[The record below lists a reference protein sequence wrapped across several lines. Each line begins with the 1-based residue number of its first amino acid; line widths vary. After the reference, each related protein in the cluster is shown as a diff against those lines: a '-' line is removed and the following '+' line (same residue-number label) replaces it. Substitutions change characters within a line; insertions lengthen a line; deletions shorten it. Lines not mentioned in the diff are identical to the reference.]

1 VYRHH
6 QLQATPTTEDGPI
19 TQGNAMPLPLPKPI
33 EVFMS
38 SENAHDTDALAE
50 CFAPDATVRD
60 EGQTLK
66 GLQAIKAWRGETTKK
81 YQHTVEPVAV
91 ATRDGKIVVSTKLTG
106 NFPGSPVTL
115 DFVFTLEGGKIAALE
130 IKPWAAISD
139 LRASARS

>member
-1 VYRHH
+1 
-6 QLQATPTTEDGPI
+6 
-19 TQGNAMPLPLPKPI
+19 MPLPLPKPI

-50 CFAPDATVRD
+50 CFASDATVQD

-66 GLQAIKAWRGETTKK
+66 GLKAIKAWRLETAKK
-81 YQHTVEPVAV
+81 YQHTLEPVATS
-91 ATRDGKIVVSTKLTG
+91 ARGGKTVVSTKLTG

-130 IKPWAAISD
+130 IS
-139 LRASARS
+139 S